1 MSGAVPLTA
10 ARFHPPPFKPR
21 VQFSCTRL
29 TDGLLVQHAR
39 IRVAYHPTQPQ
50 QALTPEPFSRPLLR
64 LTGTE
69 PLPPL
74 LHHETA
80 QPVGEVTVELVE
92 LPGRI
97 PGAEVVGPS
106 LQHRVQVADDHPH
119 ILHPMPSPVRQLSN
133 PRPHPLHAPHRRPP
147 LEVVAANA
155 LSFQQ
160 QPRQALPQVTAEELK
175 AFLP

>member
-10 ARFHPPPFKPR
+10 ARLHPPPFKPC
-21 VQFSCTRL
+21 VQFSSTRL
-29 TDGLLVQHAR
+29 TYGLLVQHAR
-39 IRVAYHPTQPQ
+39 VRVAYHPTQPQ
-50 QALTPEPFSRPLLR
+50 QALTPDPRSAPLLR
-64 LTGTE
+64 LTTAE

-80 QPVGEVTVELVE
+80 QPVAKVAVELVE

-119 ILHPMPSPVRQLSN
+119 ILHPM
-133 PRPHPLHAPHRRPP
+133 
-147 LEVVAANA
+147 
-155 LSFQQ
+155 
-160 QPRQALPQVTAEELK
+160 
-175 AFLP
+175 